1 VLVYSDII
9 VSVVSVVVADKLESS
24 IMEAAKVVDV
34 PQKGNGSNSPVMRF
48 LWRTGLLSVAW

>member
-1 VLVYSDII
+1 M
-9 VSVVSVVVADKLESS
+9 VANKLESS

-34 PQKGNGSNSPVMRF
+34 PQKGNGNNSPVMRF